1 MTKSSHIS
9 DLETLAASQWGMFTT
24 AQAQARGVRRN
35 QVSRLVNS
43 LRVEPMC
50 YGVYRFTAGAE
61 ADMADVKA
69 AWLSVF
75 PAKTAYARLSAK
87 PHDAIVVGRT
97 AAYALGAGDFL
108 PMPYTFALSRRKQ
121 TSRED
126 VRFLLCSVDDSDIVY
141 LDGMP
146 VTSFERTVYDLIRL
160 DEDPDLVSKFI
171 QDAVRK
177 KGHVFDREK
186 MSNLLSPLA
195 ARSGFSPRDGQSFA
209 DSLIANNAAEIQMKR
224 AADSIGQVLLS
235 LAANDSLRKQ
245 SLQMQAAL
253 VSSPAIERL
262 PESLSSM
269 SNLYSQITLPD
280 ETREALAKLTS
291 AQFEISPGVK
301 SALQNLV
308 SSIDW
313 QAIVGMAEPDSGLG
327 AGDVAEHAG
336 SELDAKG

>member
-1 MTKSSHIS
+1 MKKSSHIS

-24 AQAQARGVRRN
+24 AQAQALGVRRN
-35 QVSRLVNS
+35 QISRLVDS
-43 LRVEPMC
+43 LRAEPMC

-75 PAKTAYARLSAK
+75 PEKTAYDRLSTK
-87 PHDAIVVGRT
+87 HHDAIAVGRT

-126 VRFLLCSVDDSDIVY
+126 IRFLLCSVDDSDVVY
-141 LDGMP
+141 IDGIP
-146 VTSFERTVYDLIRL
+146 ATSFERTVYDLVRL
-160 DEDPDLVSKFI
+160 DEDPDLVGKFI

-186 MSNLLSPLA
+186 MSDLLAPLA
-195 ARSGFSPRDGQSFA
+195 ARNGFSPRDGRSFA
-209 DSLIANNAAEIQMKR
+209 DSLIADNAAEIQVKR
-224 AADSIGQVLLS
+224 AAGSIGQALLS

-253 VSSPAIERL
+253 VSSPAIEKLR
-262 PESLSSM
+262 ESLSSM
-269 SNLYSQITLPD
+269 LNLYTQITLSD
-280 ETREALAKLTS
+280 EAKDALVKLS
-291 AQFEISPGVK
+291 SMQFEMSPGVK
-301 SALQNLV
+301 SALQDLA

-313 QAIVGMAEPDSGLG
+313 QAILGKVEPAAEFG
-327 AGDVAEHAG
+327 ASDVAERAG
-336 SELDAKG
+336 SEIEAKG